1 MDGVQLGHYLDNVF
15 AFRAGLDLKIGL
27 GGMAAEASIL
37 HGLRQAW
44 GLWKENVRGALTR
57 PCLLVSPGHHL
68 SIPVHLPRAES
79 HLLQEAFLACP
90 LGWPPFLILCDWL
103 TVFPMRM

>member
-27 GGMAAEASIL
+27 GGMAAEAGIL

-44 GLWKENVRGALTR
+44 GLWKENVRGAARDGQSMLAKLSFLSQL
-57 PCLLVSPGHHL
+57 LLVS
-68 SIPVHLPRAES
+68 
-79 HLLQEAFLACP
+79 
-90 LGWPPFLILCDWL
+90 L
-103 TVFPMRM
+103 TIS

>member
-27 GGMAAEASIL
+27 GEMAAEAGIL
-37 HGLRQAW
+37 HGPRQAW

-57 PCLLVSPGHHL
+57 PWLFPGSRAASSRQLSWPVRWGGLRFSSSVIGLLSSP
-68 SIPVHLPRAES
+68 
-79 HLLQEAFLACP
+79 
-90 LGWPPFLILCDWL
+90 
-103 TVFPMRM
+103 